1 MRAHRPN
8 DRCVFRFAQ
17 VCLSRREELFQ
28 EVSMSEQAI
37 GEQQIP
43 VLDQQTV
50 TVLMR
55 QVLGYQERALL
66 KWQVHEVAGWNGP
79 ATRGVYRVAGTGRD
93 QDREVEWS
101 LILKVLSL
109 TPEGRALGV
118 SEQEHVL
125 YWKREALVYQSDL
138 LDDLPG
144 GLRGPR
150 CYAITEQ
157 PDESVWLWLEDVKDL
172 YGPRWPLEQYA
183 RAAHHLGQMNGAY
196 LAGRSLPDYPWLVRT
211 GSPRGLLDHY
221 GWMWKIV
228 HDPSTWQ
235 HPRLCATFPLPIASR
250 LLRLWEDRSVLLDVL
265 ERLPQTFCH
274 LDAWRGNLF
283 AAPQAYGEHQLI
295 ALDWAYPGLGTIA
308 TDIGDLMAPSFSLF
322 GVEACDP
329 RTLDTV
335 IFEGYLEGLSAAGWR
350 GDRRVVRCA
359 FAIFTA
365 LKYGCFLHWLSQIID
380 ESLHA
385 FWERRTGHPLD
396 ECLQNQARLI
406 YYLLDLAD
414 EARQLITSV

>member
-1 MRAHRPN
+1 
-8 DRCVFRFAQ
+8 
-17 VCLSRREELFQ
+17 
-28 EVSMSEQAI
+28 MSEQAI

-55 QVLGYQERALL
+55 QVLGYQERELL

-235 HPRLCATFPLPIASR
+235 HPRLCAAFPLPNREPPPATVGGPLCLAR
-250 LLRLWEDRSVLLDVL
+250 RAR
-265 ERLPQTFCH
+265 
-274 LDAWRGNLF
+274 
-283 AAPQAYGEHQLI
+283 AAPANL
-295 ALDWAYPGLGTIA
+295 LSPG
-308 TDIGDLMAPSFSLF
+308 
-322 GVEACDP
+322 
-329 RTLDTV
+329 
-335 IFEGYLEGLSAAGWR
+335 
-350 GDRRVVRCA
+350 
-359 FAIFTA
+359 
-365 LKYGCFLHWLSQIID
+365 
-380 ESLHA
+380 
-385 FWERRTGHPLD
+385 
-396 ECLQNQARLI
+396 CLA
-406 YYLLDLAD
+406 
-414 EARQLITSV
+414 

>member
-1 MRAHRPN
+1 
-8 DRCVFRFAQ
+8 
-17 VCLSRREELFQ
+17 
-28 EVSMSEQAI
+28 MSEQTI
-37 GEQQIP
+37 RNHQIP
-43 VLDQQTV
+43 VLDQQMV
-50 TVLMR
+50 TSLMR
-55 QVLGYQERALL
+55 QVLGRQEIELL
-66 KWQVHEVAGWNGP
+66 RFQVHAVADWNGP
-79 ATRGVYRVAGTGRD
+79 ATRGVYRLAGTGWN
-93 QDREVEWS
+93 QGREMEWS
-101 LILKVLSL
+101 LILKVLSQ
-109 TPEGRALGV
+109 TPEGRARGS

-125 YWKREALVYQSDL
+125 YWKREVLVYQSDL

-144 GLRGPR
+144 GLRGPH
-150 CYAITEQ
+150 CYSIMEQ
-157 PDESVWLWLEDVKDL
+157 PDESVWLWLEEVKEL

-183 RAAHHLGQMNGAY
+183 LAARSLGQLNGAY
-196 LAGRSLPDYPWLVRT
+196 LADRPLPAYPWLVRT
-211 GSPRGLLDHY
+211 GSPRTLLELA
-221 GWMWKIV
+221 GWMWKRAY
-228 HDPSTWQ
+228 DPSTWL
-235 HPRLCATFPLPIASR
+235 HPRIRATFPLPIESR
-250 LLRLWEDRSVLLDVL
+250 LLHLWEDRYVLLDVL

-283 AAPQAYGEHQLI
+283 ATPPEDGAHQLI
-295 ALDWAYPGLGTIA
+295 AIDWAYPGLGTIA

-322 GVEACDP
+322 KVEPCNP

-350 GDRRVVRCA
+350 GDRTAVRCA

-385 FWERRTGHPLD
+385 SWEHRTGHPLD

-414 EARQLITSV
+414 EARHLINSL